1 MPHLLILGGD
11 GYLGWPT
18 AMYFSQRGYDV
29 TVVDNY
35 FRRNACVE
43 LDVGMLYPVPTL
55 MERARIWHELTG
67 KEIKVVIGDL
77 TDPEVMRGLFEG
89 RVNYAWAV
97 DMGFTGIPDTVMHYA
112 EQPSAPYSLI
122 NYRYANIT
130 VQNNLLVTNN
140 LMWALRDFSR
150 DTHVVHIGTMGEYG
164 TPNIDI
170 PEGWLDIEHNGRK
183 DRFLFP
189 RQASSLYH
197 TTKIMDTDLMWFG
210 VRMWGLRVT
219 DLMQGPVY
227 GIETEEMRYAAIGDR
242 SASLEEVRGKER
254 RSEGEGGKEVRGKEI
269 GGKEVR
275 QERRAMSQQLPT
287 IFNYDEI
294 FGTIVNRFVV
304 QAVVGYPLT
313 VYGKGG
319 QTRGYLNIKDTLQ
332 CVHMAEQKPAAK
344 GELRVFNQIMETF
357 SANELAE
364 MVQRVGKARAHDVR
378 IDHIENPRKEAEEH
392 YYNPTY
398 QGLIELGVEPH
409 YLTDEVLDGMF
420 QVVETYRENIRRDVI
435 FKGIRW

>member
-1 MPHLLILGGD
+1 MSRILILGGD

-18 AMYFSQRGYDV
+18 AMYFSERDHDV

-35 FRRNACVE
+35 FRRNACTE

-55 MERARIWHELTG
+55 IQRAKIWHELTG

-77 TDPEVMRGLFEG
+77 AEPGLMRSLFDGSVE
-89 RVNYAWAV
+89 YQWAV
-97 DMGFTGIPDTVMHYA
+97 DSTFAGVPETVIHYA

-122 NYRYANIT
+122 NYNYANIT
-130 VQNNLLVTNN
+130 LVNNLLVTNN
-140 LMWALRDFSR
+140 LMFAVRDYSR
-150 DTHVVHIGTMGEYG
+150 QTHIVKLGTMGEYG

-170 PEGWLDIEHNGRK
+170 EEGWIDISHKGRQ

-197 TTKIMDTDLMWFG
+197 TTKIMDTDLLWFG
-210 VRMWGLRVT
+210 VRMWNLKVT

-227 GIETEEMRYAAIGDR
+227 GIETDESVTDDR
-242 SASLEEVRGKER
+242 LK
-254 RSEGEGGKEVRGKEI
+254 
-269 GGKEVR
+269 
-275 QERRAMSQQLPT
+275 T

-294 FGTIVNRFVV
+294 FGTIVNRFIT

-319 QTRGYLNIKDTLQ
+319 QTRGYLNIRDTLQ
-332 CVHMAEQKPAAK
+332 CVRRSLDVPAKA
-344 GELRVFNQIMETF
+344 GELRIFNQIMETF
-357 SANELAE
+357 SVNSLAE
-364 MVQRVGKARAHDVR
+364 MTRRVGKSLGYEVR
-378 IDHIENPRKEAEEH
+378 IKNLENPRKEAEDH

-398 QGLIELGVEPH
+398 QGLIDIGVHPH
-409 YLTDEVLDGMF
+409 YLTDDVMAGMF
-420 QVVETYRENIRRDVI
+420 RVVERYRDNIRKDVI
-435 FKGIRW
+435 FRGIKW